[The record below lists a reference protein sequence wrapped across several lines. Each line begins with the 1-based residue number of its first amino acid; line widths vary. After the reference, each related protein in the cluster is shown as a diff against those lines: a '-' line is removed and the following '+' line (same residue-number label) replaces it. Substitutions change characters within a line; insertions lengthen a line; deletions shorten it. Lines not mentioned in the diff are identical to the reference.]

1 MSKRNKSLITS
12 HDGSVSYKKSVVLS
26 VINLSTKEIN
36 GVASF
41 NAGVSFFKRL
51 FSKNFTHGVRLQY
64 DDNKV
69 YIDVFLNVY
78 FGYSVNDVAFK
89 VQENIKKSV
98 ESMTDFKVEVVN
110 VHVLGVVFDPDQE
123 AAVI

>member
-1 MSKRNKSLITS
+1 MSKRRKNVTES

-26 VINLSTKEIN
+26 VINLSTKEIS

-51 FSKNFTHGVRLQY
+51 FSKNYSHGVRLEY
-64 DDNKV
+64 DQNKV
-69 YIDVFLNVY
+69 YIDVFLNIY
-78 FGYSVNDVAFK
+78 FGFSVNDVAFK

-98 ESMTDFKVEVVN
+98 ESMTEFKVEVVN

-123 AAVI
+123 AAIS